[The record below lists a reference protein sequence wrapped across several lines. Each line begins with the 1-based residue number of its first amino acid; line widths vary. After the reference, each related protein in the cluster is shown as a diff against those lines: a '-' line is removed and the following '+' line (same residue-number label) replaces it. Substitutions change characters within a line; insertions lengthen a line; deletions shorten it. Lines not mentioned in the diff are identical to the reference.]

1 MMKLLLLTGESGVGK
16 TTISKKL
23 CEGNQFQEVI
33 SASTRQPR
41 NDEDKDHFYIGKEDA
56 WDFFLNRDIVA
67 STIFG
72 GELYFASSSQFL
84 DDKINV
90 YVVDELGVLD
100 TVNYWLPKGADI
112 YVVKLVS
119 DRECDRK
126 HRDYQILTD
135 ECFDLIIENDDLDE
149 TVEKIKE
156 RLL

>member
-1 MMKLLLLTGESGVGK
+1 MMKILLLTGESGVGK

-23 CEGNQFQEVI
+23 CEDNQFHEVL
-33 SASTRQPR
+33 SFSTRQPR
-41 NDEDKDHFYIGKEDA
+41 NADDMDHFYIDKEDV
-56 WDFFLNRDIVA
+56 WDCFLGGDIVA

-72 GELYFASSSQFL
+72 GEVYFASSNQFL
-84 DDKINV
+84 EDKINV

-100 TVNYWLPKGADI
+100 NVNYWLPKGADI
-112 YVVKLVS
+112 YIMKIVS

-135 ECFDLIIENDDLDE
+135 EYFDLIIENDDLDE

-156 RLL
+156 RML

>member
-1 MMKLLLLTGESGVGK
+1 MMKILLLTGESGVGK

-23 CEGNQFQEVI
+23 CEDNQFQEVI

-41 NDEDKDHFYIGKEDA
+41 NSEDKDHFYIDKEDA

-100 TVNYWLPKGADI
+100 TVNYWLPRGGDI
-112 YVVKLVS
+112 YIVKIVS

-126 HRDYQILTD
+126 HRDYQILAD
-135 ECFDLIIENDDLDE
+135 ECFDLIIENDDLDK